1 MQCLLVDQL
10 VDCASPLSEWMP
22 MAKKRNGGSLNR
34 LTVRQVQAAPDGSY
48 SDGGNLILRV
58 QGNSSTWVFRYTA
71 AGGQRREMGLGA
83 CYRDNS
89 QQAGAS
95 LSQARAKAAVA
106 RATLAEGTDPIDD
119 RDARR
124 AAARELEAAKRI
136 SARQQ
141 ELTVARVARAYH
153 ERVVEP
159 VRTAKHSTQWI
170 SSLENHVPTTLWHK
184 PIATVTAPELL
195 DFLAELQSKVPE
207 TASRVRQRLE
217 SVFDD
222 AEFRGACTGNPARAI
237 RRKLKEG
244 KRGRD
249 HGHFASL
256 PFARVPGFVEALRAQ
271 DAIAARCL
279 EFTLLTVARTSEA
292 VGAVWSEFDLASG
305 LWTIP
310 AARMKGG
317 EAHVVYLSPRA
328 SAILEQQA
336 EFRCEYVFP
345 CPTRSIGPIS
355 NMSMLM
361 QLRRMNLHE
370 QTTVHGLRAT
380 FSTWAYESDM
390 ARGDVI
396 EACLAHK
403 EEDRVKAAYN
413 RAVFAGERKSLLL
426 AWNEFADGKLDA
438 VRGELFKL
446 RAA

>member
-10 VDCASPLSEWMP
+10 VDCAGPKKWIL
-22 MAKKRNGGSLNR
+22 MAKKRIGGSLNR
-34 LTVRQVQAAPDGSY
+34 LTVRQVQTATDGTY

-83 CYRDNS
+83 CYRNNP

-95 LSQARAKAAVA
+95 LSQARAKAVVA

-136 SARQQ
+136 SARQE
-141 ELTVARVARAYH
+141 ELTLARVARGYH

-170 SSLENHVPTTLWHK
+170 SSLENHVPTTLWRK
-184 PIATVTAPELL
+184 PIAAVTAPELL

-207 TASRVRQRLE
+207 TASRIRQRLE

-244 KRGRD
+244 KRGREQ
-249 HGHFASL
+249 GHFASL
-256 PFARVPGFVEALRAQ
+256 PFARVPAFVEALRAQ

-279 EFTLLTVARTSEA
+279 EFTLLTVARTSET

-305 LWTIP
+305 VWTVP

-317 EAHVVYLSPRA
+317 EAHIVYLSPRA
-328 SAILEQQA
+328 TAIVQQQA
-336 EFRCEYVFP
+336 QFRSKYVFA
-345 CPTRSIGPIS
+345 CPTSSSRPLS

-361 QLRRMNLHE
+361 QLRRMNLQE

-380 FSTWAYESDM
+380 FSTWAYENDM

-413 RAVFAGERKSLLL
+413 RAMFAAERKAVLL
-426 AWNEFADGKLDA
+426 AWSEFADGNLDA
-438 VRGELFKL
+438 GRGEVFKL

>member
-1 MQCLLVDQL
+1 MEATATAVTSC
-10 VDCASPLSEWMP
+10 CECRARHRP
-22 MAKKRNGGSLNR
+22 GC
-34 LTVRQVQAAPDGSY
+34 
-48 SDGGNLILRV
+48 SD
-58 QGNSSTWVFRYTA
+58 TH
-71 AGGQRREMGLGA
+71 RRPANVERWGWDLA
-83 CYRDNS
+83 IETIP
-89 QQAGAS
+89 QQAGES
-95 LSQARAKAAVA
+95 LSQARAKAIAA
-106 RATLAEGTDPIDD
+106 RATLAQGSRPD
-119 RDARR
+119 RRPR
-124 AAARELEAAKRI
+124 CTSCEARELAAAKRT
-136 SARQQ
+136 SAKRE
-141 ELTVARVARAYH
+141 ELTLARAARAYH

-159 VRTAKHSTQWI
+159 VRTAKHSAQWI
-170 SSLENHVPTTLWHK
+170 ASLENHVPPPLWHK
-184 PIATVTAPELL
+184 PIAAITAPELL
-195 DFLAELQSKVPE
+195 DFVAELQGKVPE
-207 TASRVRQRLE
+207 TASRIRQRLE

-249 HGHFASL
+249 QGHFASL
-256 PFARVPGFVEALRAQ
+256 PFAKVPAFVKALRAQ

-305 LWTIP
+305 IWTVP

-328 SAILEQQA
+328 SAIVKQQA
-336 EFRCEYVFP
+336 ELRSKYVFP
-345 CPTRSIGPIS
+345 CPTSSSKPIS

-361 QLRRMNLHE
+361 QLRRMNLQE

-380 FSTWAYESDM
+380 FSTWAYENDM

-403 EEDRVKAAYN
+403 EDDRVKAAYN
-413 RAVFAGERKSLLL
+413 RAVFAGERKAVLL
-426 AWNEFADGKLDA
+426 AWSEFADGKLDA
-438 VRGELFKL
+438 GRGEVFKL